1 MSCEANLKI
10 LLFLRVSGDNDVDEY
25 VPPPAVVVGGRE
37 ARGKSPAT
45 PSYRKPPPYVSP

>member
-1 MSCEANLKI
+1 MNCEANLQF
-10 LLFLRVSGDNDVDEY
+10 LLFFRILGDNDVDEY